1 MVPIRQATNGFDP
14 RVQKRRYGLILAL
27 GLAGGIAVWK
37 LAAVLLTPD
46 APVLDAKTRN
56 AWQHAAFISAEMQA
70 GYGRPRTMEIEV
82 RSGETLETAVTR
94 SGISGNEARQA
105 VRALGA
111 AMDTVNI
118 KAGLVLDAAVA
129 APQAHQG
136 PARLIGLSMRTNPT
150 TVVTLS
156 RTFDG
161 ALRLRELEEQVRAEQ
176 SVAQGEIHGSLY
188 ESVAKLGADA
198 AISAQLVKLFSHKI
212 DFDRDLKPGD
222 PFQLVFDR
230 DVTENG
236 RTVQTGDLEFAQIKG
251 NKFYRFERASGVE
264 YFDETGKNIK
274 GFLLRTPVD
283 GANMTSGFG
292 MRHHPILGFNRMH
305 QGIDF
310 GAGIGTPVLAAG
322 DGVVVEAKRWAGY
335 GNWLRISHG
344 NGWETGYA
352 HLSRYAKGL
361 KPGQRVRQGQLV
373 AYVGST
379 GMSTGAHLHYE
390 IWQKGLRIDPTSARV
405 PQGTVLAG
413 AELADFRVQRARLD
427 RLVSGGGSGGTGVG
441 ALARLDPTAHPPALR
456 R

>member
-1 MVPIRQATNGFDP
+1 MRQAMVGFDP
-14 RVQKRRYGLILAL
+14 RIEKRRYGVILAL
-27 GLAGGIAVWK
+27 AIIGGLAAWK
-37 LAAVLLTPD
+37 LAPSLLTPKI
-46 APVLDAKTRN
+46 PVLDTAARN
-56 AWQHAAFISAEMQA
+56 ALQHAAFASAEMQT
-70 GYGRPRTMEIEV
+70 GFGRPNTVEIQV
-82 RSGETLETAVTR
+82 RSGETLETAVAR
-94 SGISGNEARQA
+94 SGVSGNDARQA
-105 VRALGA
+105 VRALA
-111 AMDTVNI
+111 EAMDTVNI
-118 KAGLVLDAAVA
+118 KAGLILDTAVA
-129 APQAHQG
+129 APKAHQG

-188 ESVAKLGADA
+188 ESVARLGADA

-236 RTVQTGDLEFAQIKG
+236 RTVQTGDLQFAQIKG
-251 NKFYRFERASGVE
+251 NKFYRFARPSGVE

-292 MRHHPILGFNRMH
+292 MRRHPILGFNRMH

-310 GAGIGTPVLAAG
+310 GAGTGTPVLAAG

-379 GMSTGAHLHYE
+379 GMSTGAHLHYV
-390 IWQKGLRIDPTSARV
+390 IWQKGHRINPTSARV

-427 RLVSGGGSGGTGVG
+427 KLVSGGGSGGTAVG
-441 ALARLDPTAHPPALR
+441 TLARLDPTAHPPALR

>member
-1 MVPIRQATNGFDP
+1 MRQAMVGFDP
-14 RVQKRRYGLILAL
+14 RIEKRRYGVILAL
-27 GLAGGIAVWK
+27 AIIGGLAAWK
-37 LAAVLLTPD
+37 LAPSLLTPKI
-46 APVLDAKTRN
+46 PVLDTAARN
-56 AWQHAAFISAEMQA
+56 ALQHAAFASAEMQT
-70 GYGRPRTMEIEV
+70 GFGRPNTVEIQV
-82 RSGETLETAVTR
+82 RSGETLETAVAR
-94 SGISGNEARQA
+94 SGVSGNDARQA
-105 VRALGA
+105 VRALA
-111 AMDTVNI
+111 EAMDTVNI
-118 KAGLVLDAAVA
+118 KAGLILDTAVA
-129 APQAHQG
+129 APKAHHG

-188 ESVAKLGADA
+188 ESVARLGADA

-236 RTVQTGDLEFAQIKG
+236 RTVQTGDLQFAQIKG
-251 NKFYRFERASGVE
+251 KKFYRFARPSGVE

-292 MRHHPILGFNRMH
+292 MRRHPILGFNRMH

-310 GAGIGTPVLAAG
+310 GAGTGTPVLAAG

-390 IWQKGLRIDPTSARV
+390 IWQKGHRINPTSARV

-427 RLVSGGGSGGTGVG
+427 RLVSGGGSGDTGVG

>member
-1 MVPIRQATNGFDP
+1 MRQAMVGFDP
-14 RVQKRRYGLILAL
+14 RIEKRRYGVILAL
-27 GLAGGIAVWK
+27 AIIGGLAAWK
-37 LAAVLLTPD
+37 LAPSLLTPKI
-46 APVLDAKTRN
+46 PVLDTAARN
-56 AWQHAAFISAEMQA
+56 ALQHAAFASAEMQT
-70 GYGRPRTMEIEV
+70 GFGRPNTVEIQV
-82 RSGETLETAVTR
+82 RSGETLETAVAR
-94 SGISGNEARQA
+94 SGVSGNDARQA
-105 VRALGA
+105 VRALA
-111 AMDTVNI
+111 EAMDTVNI
-118 KAGLVLDAAVA
+118 KAGLILDTAVA
-129 APQAHQG
+129 APKAHHG

-188 ESVAKLGADA
+188 ESVARLGADA

-236 RTVQTGDLEFAQIKG
+236 RTVQTGDLQFAQIKG
-251 NKFYRFERASGVE
+251 NKFYRFARPSGVE

-292 MRHHPILGFNRMH
+292 MRRHPILGFNRMH

-310 GAGIGTPVLAAG
+310 GAGTGTPVLAAG

-390 IWQKGLRIDPTSARV
+390 IWQKGHRINPTSARV

-427 RLVSGGGSGGTGVG
+427 RLVSGGGSGDTGVG

>member
-1 MVPIRQATNGFDP
+1 MRQAMVGFDP
-14 RVQKRRYGLILAL
+14 RIEKRRYGVILAL
-27 GLAGGIAVWK
+27 AIIGGLAAWK
-37 LAAVLLTPD
+37 LAPSLLTPKM
-46 APVLDAKTRN
+46 PILDTAARN
-56 AWQHAAFISAEMQA
+56 ALQHAAFASAEMQT
-70 GYGRPRTMEIEV
+70 GFGRPNTVEIQV
-82 RSGETLETAVTR
+82 RSGETLETAVAR
-94 SGISGNEARQA
+94 SGVSGNDARQA
-105 VRALGA
+105 VRALA
-111 AMDTVNI
+111 EAMDTVNI
-118 KAGLVLDAAVA
+118 KAGLILDTAVA
-129 APQAHQG
+129 APKAHHG

-150 TVVTLS
+150 TVVTVS

-188 ESVAKLGADA
+188 ESVARLGADA

-236 RTVQTGDLEFAQIKG
+236 RTVQTGDLQFAQIKG
-251 NKFYRFERASGVE
+251 NKFYRFARPSGVE

-292 MRHHPILGFNRMH
+292 MRRHPILGFNRMH

-310 GAGIGTPVLAAG
+310 GAGTGTPVLAAG

-390 IWQKGLRIDPTSARV
+390 IWQKGHRINPTSARV

-427 RLVSGGGSGGTGVG
+427 RLVSGGGSGDTGVG

>member
-1 MVPIRQATNGFDP
+1 MFDP
-14 RVQKRRYGLILAL
+14 QVQKRRLGMILAL
-27 GLAGGIAVWK
+27 GLGGGLAVWK
-37 LAAVLLTPD
+37 LAAVLLTPNL
-46 APVLDAKTRN
+46 PVLDAATRN
-56 AWQHAAFISAEMQA
+56 ALQHAAFTSAEMQA
-70 GYGRPRTMEIEV
+70 GFGRPSTVEIEV
-82 RSGETLETAVTR
+82 RSGETLETAVAR
-94 SGISGNEARQA
+94 SGISGIEARQA

-111 AMDTVNI
+111 SMDTVNI
-118 KAGLVLDAAVA
+118 KAGLILDAAVA

-161 ALRLRELEEQVRAEQ
+161 ALRLRELAEQVRPEQ

-198 AISAQLVKLFSHKI
+198 AISAQMVKLFSHKI

-236 RTVQTGDLEFAQIKG
+236 RTVQTGDLQFAQIKG
-251 NKFYRFERASGVE
+251 KRFYRFERASGVE

-292 MRHHPILGFNRMH
+292 MRRHPILGFNRMH

-310 GAGIGTPVLAAG
+310 GAGTGTPVLAAG

-390 IWQKGLRIDPTSARV
+390 IWQKGHRINPTGAKV

-413 AELADFRVQRARLD
+413 AELAAFKAQRARID
-427 RLVSGGGSGGTGVG
+427 QLVTGREPSRE
-441 ALARLDPTAHPPALR
+441 ADATLARMDPIRGAPSLR